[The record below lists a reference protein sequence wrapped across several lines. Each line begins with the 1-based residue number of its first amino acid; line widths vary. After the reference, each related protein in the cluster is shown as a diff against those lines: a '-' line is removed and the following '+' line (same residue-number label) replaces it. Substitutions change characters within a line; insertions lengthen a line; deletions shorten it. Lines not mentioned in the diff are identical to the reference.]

1 MKLPQNARKVGDVT
15 LLLKVSTSVIHVNTL
30 ISTHLQTPEGW
41 PLAWLADLWRT
52 VYLQSGH
59 LSSVNHRSDTS
70 HGKSTG
76 QRPTSDI
83 L

>member
-41 PLAWLADLWRT
+41 PLAWLADL
-52 VYLQSGH
+52 
-59 LSSVNHRSDTS
+59 
-70 HGKSTG
+70 
-76 QRPTSDI
+76 
-83 L
+83 